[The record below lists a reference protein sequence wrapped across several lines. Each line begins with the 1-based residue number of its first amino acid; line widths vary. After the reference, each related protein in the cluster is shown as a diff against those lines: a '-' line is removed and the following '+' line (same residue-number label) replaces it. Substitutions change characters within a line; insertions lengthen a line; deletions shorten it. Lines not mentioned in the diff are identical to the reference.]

1 MWGTEE
7 VGATRTWC
15 VMNVEVCGE
24 SWQILGCLVGG
35 RVEGY
40 CGGKYGEWR
49 CVWTT
54 RGVRGN
60 VEGYLGSGRA
70 MKV

>member
-1 MWGTEE
+1 M
-7 VGATRTWC
+7 GATRAWC

-40 CGGKYGEWR
+40 CGGKYGEQVEV
-49 CVWTT
+49 CVD
-54 RGVRGN
+54 
-60 VEGYLGSGRA
+60 YKGSAGKCGRLFGEW
-70 MKV
+70 